1 MKAALRQT
9 ARRFLVAW
17 NYVREVMGDRDY
29 ERYLELSRRRG
40 LRPLSAEEFY
50 VDSIKRRYSTVSRC
64 C

>member
-9 ARRFLVAW
+9 ARRILLAW

-29 ERYLELSRRRG
+29 ERYLELSGRRG